1 MSLGSQDLGVLGNL
15 AEALGIFD
23 GGAPNPDWFGEPD
36 RFLKQILANPAQR
49 AALIAFV
56 DEALG
61 GADRTTT
68 AGVVWLPI
76 VSIERPDA
84 VVSLAVTIDESRP
97 EGLHVGIG
105 LKFETPTPASATTL
119 ALPLFLMAKE
129 GGPPVTQ
136 PLLLGQAAGRIRI
149 GTSIILDDAAPV
161 AGQAR
166 LGGIGLEV
174 DLPTGAGADPVFA
187 LSLSGLMLPG
197 ATAPRDVRVAADG
210 AGELDDALLDL
221 VLSLVKTAADAA
233 ADGTA
238 IASLGGLLGLR
249 GGDAVLDFPIT
260 QLPTRGVRAVA
271 DWVLAIVQDDGARI
285 DWLAHIGR
293 LIGGTPFGSE
303 VRFALGPAAL
313 TLSLQVDEGP
323 SGHLRLTPRLGLQV
337 GDNDRRVEAVA
348 DVLRIDLVTGEAT
361 ALPSLGLWA
370 AMGHAG
376 APVLDL
382 AAAPPLPAARAD
394 ALRLGFSL
402 DGDRRLEFVL
412 AADNVT
418 IGSNT
423 YATLDLTSPGAVM
436 DAASGAVSEIAEE
449 LLGELGAAL
458 PAAQRLLGLDPPAG
472 ISAVTLPAL
481 MTDPVG
487 AVAGYWQQVFA
498 NAAAATDVLETL
510 RAALFDAGTPGAV
523 SGAGTLADPWRLPL
537 IGPLALEAY
546 ADGAVVT
553 LSAAAGTS
561 VGTLGQGCT
570 VVATRIGV
578 TLARID
584 LAARTAALLPGAEA
598 SITARERGASPPQVR
613 LAGGDITELVADHVG
628 VTLAWSPASPGS
640 SGSPGSLLSG
650 LRAQVSAPN
659 LRLVIDGT
667 TLPLE
672 LPTIAADGS
681 VTLPPAAWDAV
692 QILVGH
698 LADSFA
704 GSGGAPQSFLSEVV
718 AALGWDL
725 PLRTSGGSIDES
737 RIALRLADLVAD
749 PAAALTAWLPRVAAS
764 PVGPRVLSLLA
775 DLLGGSGNRHAGILG
790 RGHPDDPFRVVLGEN
805 LPELV
810 AWISPA
816 GPAPLLL
823 AAPAALRQWRPGQLP
838 LGFDVLENSLW
849 AEAGVAADLAD
860 LLLGRAL
867 ESGAAG
873 RIASGLAALA
883 QRWAGGDGRIV
894 PPPAAVTGLSG
905 IDVRRTGLAAA
916 QLWPR
921 LDIEDLTGRI
931 PTTTVHVALGAG
943 AWPAAPL
950 DRIVRL
956 AIAGLEP
963 AMLALPAAATG
974 EWFVQ
979 LGTRA
984 DCFISGSAGSGG
996 SGASDGTPEQAARL
1010 ARWLDALAA
1019 VSSDIAVVA
1028 VAGAGHA
1035 ARLAVQ
1041 AQNAVTD
1048 LVLLGTPLS
1057 PISLTALDTQPAADA
1072 LRLLHRLMPSVLT
1085 VAQEAE
1091 EPEDADLALGRALVA
1106 AMMELADLA
1115 DPGADLRPAVLEAP
1129 APRAGLALTALFGAV
1144 SVDQVERAVT
1154 AITAAGLA
1162 ERAQARV
1169 AAAEAAASQGA
1180 GEGEGEGAGEGE
1192 GEAASAALPIG
1203 LRAGLRFGVPTRP
1216 GGALAIAGTAELS
1229 LFAADLGPAGLV
1241 RRERVLRV
1249 RLSVADR
1256 TGWLSATPA
1265 LSLRAVSA
1273 DLTVPLDGAAS
1284 GRCSITLHDARVFG
1298 QDRERLVL
1306 GTAAGMVPVLPE
1318 ARVLLSALVQRLA
1331 ADVAGPSSVALADVL
1346 QALGLVAEAGGVAA
1360 DAIDQ
1365 LVHDPGG
1372 LVRQRFASLGPELS
1386 DALRALLG
1394 PLGAAIDFDARSVR
1408 VTGGGSAVGRFGWSV
1423 ETTAATTGLSGN
1435 FSIGPDAALPVVGGL
1450 QLRFTLQPFG
1460 AQLVW
1465 HHSGGGSDSATLWP
1479 APEGAALA
1487 RMLAQAAPGLGAQ
1500 AALELLRGADETAR
1514 SVIDALLD
1522 ALGFLGGVAGDAR
1535 RSLRPLAGLLR
1546 DPVGWLSSAGSLAAS
1561 PVKLQSLFDALR
1573 PLMDLPGA
1581 AGEAL
1586 PLANGVTLAVT
1597 GEGAGARLALSVDP
1611 GAWVAPAGVAARL
1624 AVGITASLGI
1634 LPSGPPSSALAVH
1647 LGLPGA
1653 SGGRQAVHAQ
1663 IGTSGLT
1670 VFMRPTSGPDITLVP
1685 FAGLGSLSDL
1695 AQAALPFLLD
1705 RLAGL
1710 AAPVGPLVAKVGD
1723 ALALRGG
1730 TPAAF
1735 DGEALQAWAA
1745 NPVGRL
1751 RDAGPSIIAGGVQA
1765 LAELLDGVLPDD
1777 LSASHDGD
1785 ILEVSVG
1792 VFTLGWAPFAHE
1804 VSLEANGLVLPGIER
1819 LSFKLAINH
1828 EGLRELSASAGPAAI
1843 NAAGVLLRPYV
1854 MIAAGDEPADGRRV
1868 LVGMAAGA
1876 SSHFALRW
1884 LLDAGTVELVASG
1897 DAVDL
1902 AASYSNDPLQVA
1914 LRIVEV
1920 LVDVVAAIALAQQ
1933 AVRDLLEF
1941 EVAVAKRVRH
1951 LLEGVLLATGV
1962 NPPALIAQPF
1972 EPSTLLTR
1980 VRQLIVNIADA
1991 GIIIPLPEGLTLSFL
2006 ERDAR
2011 LGVLLG
2017 LEPLKR
2023 FVLVP
2028 GDVTLSLEVDATW
2041 ISPSQGNA
2049 GGLFVGF
2056 MQRGA
2061 SGFAPSLA
2069 VDGIGLR
2076 VAKSSGP
2083 LIDAGLSIESVAL
2096 HVFAAVGGAT
2106 GTSGGVQ
2113 LQFSQLAVSAA
2124 SSGGNNGIAQG
2135 IMRDTGPTPPQPAFS
2150 PALAVQKHGNAAVSV
2165 SLRAGDP
2172 PGPWW
2177 IAIQRGFGPLYLE
2190 QVGFDARMLGGR
2202 IERISLLMDGS
2213 VSMFGLTC
2221 AVDDL
2226 QITYFTADG
2235 DFFDAGNWKV
2245 DLAGLAVAA
2254 NMAGVTLAGGLLKQ
2268 VTNAGQ
2274 ANQSIEYLGML
2285 LGRFAVYG
2293 LTIYGGY
2300 GEGVD
2305 AQGQKFT
2312 AFFAVGAVNGPI
2324 GGPPAFFLTGI
2335 GGGFGINRKLVVPT
2349 DLSNFGDYPLI
2360 QALDIAATPAEPMQ
2374 QLRELGA
2381 YFPMSRGT
2389 FWFAAG
2395 LSFNSFALVDGI
2407 AVVGVQIGDGLDIN
2421 LLGLARMAL
2430 PRPQVAL
2437 VSIELALLARFSST
2451 EGVLW
2456 VQGQLTDN
2464 SWLLYPDIKLTGG
2477 FAYVLWFKGE
2487 NAGEFVLTMGGYH
2500 PDFHRAGYPQVPRLG
2515 LHWSIGSNVV
2525 IEAGSYFALTSE
2537 ALMAGGDFIGS
2548 ASFGPAWAE
2557 VRYGAHGI
2565 VFFDPFSYQVNAYA
2579 RIAAGVTI
2587 DTWLFG
2593 EITISV
2599 HVGARI
2605 DVLGPEF
2612 RGSVTF
2618 DVGPI
2623 ELTFDFGGSNKA
2635 DIQPIS
2641 ASEFIGKYLEP
2652 AAGNANAALAHA
2664 LMTAGGALPAKG
2676 EQATPDGSSARPF
2689 VVVVEFSLTFTST
2702 VPAVHVMR
2710 SNAGA
2715 AALSTHAPSD
2725 ALAVAPMRE
2734 GPVEPTITITWLRG
2748 GVAQSFPFK
2757 AKPRP
2762 FGRFPLGIWGP
2773 AGDPNNRKV
2782 PKAEMVEALNE
2793 LDLVCEATPSGG
2805 GPEIPYYQVE
2815 TGPRKPLPF
2824 SREPDASAELRTTAR
2839 SVAELVT
2846 EPATVDA
2853 AFGAA
2858 ERFLRR
2864 TTSPTTLAALRGERQ
2879 APPRPGTLA
2888 EGLESDTRTVKPA
2901 IAERPAPKVYDH
2913 FVDAP
2918 LAVGLL
2924 SGATLVPRVGERA
2937 RTTVAGS
2944 ARAWRV
2950 SPPTLA
2956 KVTAERSRSIAAR
2969 LVVADRPAPATAGRQ
2984 KGTIVGAGEVPPTAL
2999 AHAPTAVV
3007 ARSGAPLT
3015 EILAGFNAALM
3026 KGGGVDRR
3034 GRAVSLERLEGKA
3047 AATAGAV
3054 LGAGQTAVL
3063 ALPNARA
3070 DAAPDAVRPRLAVLG
3085 APARVVLLGIGGRL
3099 LGDRRVGPDEAL
3111 AQLDIPRGTER
3122 IVAVGLGAV
3131 DEKAARGAVPT
3142 AGLDGWYAGS
3152 LMPYV
3157 GHGNAVG
3164 AGCLVHSTTDR
3175 LRLHRERSE
3184 AGWVSGA
3191 ELARGITTVS
3201 TTFTQAPRCVLIV
3214 LDDPAVTGADIDG
3227 RRLLMGLDGAARA
3240 VDAADGE
3247 RAPVLLSLDNRS
3259 VLAYDIVPEPDAVT
3273 DAGRPRNVVVSI
3285 ASQEGW
3291 SLVGVMGG
3299 VALDARAAIALVAA
3313 RGLDAALR
3321 PPAQRTGV
3329 EAAAGQG
3336 MASRLVWLG
3345 PQRDNGERL
3354 AARALARGQALP
3366 AAPKAAVAPSTRR
3379 VSVAPK
3385 APQAAMAPA
3394 APQGPSAPKAA
3405 AAPTAPR
3412 APGRGSTR
3420 GGR

>member
-1 MSLGSQDLGVLGNL
+1 MNLGSSDLGVLGNL
-15 AEALGIFD
+15 AEALGLFS
-23 GGAPNPDWFGEPD
+23 GGAPNPGWFGEPE
-36 RFLKQILANPAQR
+36 RFLKQVLANPAQR

-61 GADRTTT
+61 GADRSTT

-76 VSIERPDA
+76 VGIDRPDA

-97 EGLHVGIG
+97 EGLHIGIG
-105 LKFETPTPASATTL
+105 LKFETPAPASTTTL
-119 ALPLFLMAKE
+119 AVPLFLVAKE

-136 PLLLGQAAGRIRI
+136 PLLLGQVAGRIRI
-149 GTSIILDDAAPV
+149 GTSITLDAAAPV

-166 LGGIGLEV
+166 LGGIGLDV
-174 DLPTGAGADPVFA
+174 DLPTAAGADPVFA
-187 LSLSGLMLPG
+187 LALSGLMLPG

-221 VLSLVKTAADAA
+221 VLSLVKTAGDDA
-233 ADGTA
+233 ADGSA

-260 QLPTRGVRAVA
+260 QLPTRGVRAIA
-271 DWVLAIVQDDGARI
+271 DWLLAIVQDTAART

-293 LIGGTPFGSE
+293 LIGGTPVGTE
-303 VRFALGPAAL
+303 VRFVLGPAAL
-313 TLSLQVDEGP
+313 ALSLQVDEGP
-323 SGHLRLTPRLGLQV
+323 SGHVRLTPRLALQV
-337 GDNDRRVEAVA
+337 GDDDRRVAAVA
-348 DVLRIDLVTGEAT
+348 DLLRIDLVTGEAT

-382 AAAPPLPAARAD
+382 AAAPPLPATRAD
-394 ALRLGFSL
+394 VLRLGFAL
-402 DGDRRLEFVL
+402 DGARRLQFVL
-412 AADNVT
+412 AADNVV

-423 YATLDLTSPGAVM
+423 YPTLDLTSPDAVM
-436 DAASGAVSEIAEE
+436 DAAGGAVSEIAES
-449 LLGELGAAL
+449 LLAELGAAL
-458 PAAQRLLGLDPPAG
+458 PAARRLLGLDPPAG
-472 ISAVTLPAL
+472 IAAVTLTAL
-481 MTDPVG
+481 MADPLA
-487 AVAGYWQQVFA
+487 AVAGYWQQVVA
-498 NAAAATDVLETL
+498 DAAAAADVLETL

-523 SGAGTLADPWRLPL
+523 SGLGTPAEPWRLPL
-537 IGPLALEAY
+537 IGPLALEAHVE
-546 ADGAVVT
+546 GAVVT
-553 LSAAAGTS
+553 LAAAVGTS
-561 VGTLGQGCT
+561 IGTLGQGCT

-598 SITARERGASPPQVR
+598 SITARERGVSPPQVR
-613 LAGGDITELVADHVG
+613 LAVGDFTELMADHVG
-628 VTLAWSPASPGS
+628 LRLAWSPSGTAGS
-640 SGSPGSLLSG
+640 GAQVSGQLS
-650 LRAQVSAPN
+650 AQVSAPN
-659 LRLVIDGT
+659 PRRAIEGT
-667 TLPLE
+667 TLPLQ

-692 QILVGH
+692 QLLVGH
-698 LADSFA
+698 LASLA
-704 GSGGAPQSFLSEVV
+704 GGGAGAPQTFLGDVV
-718 AALGWDL
+718 AALGWDV
-725 PLRTSGGSIDES
+725 PPRTAGGGIDES
-737 RIALRLADLVAD
+737 RVALRLADLVLD
-749 PAAALTAWLPRVAAS
+749 PGAALTAWLARVAVS
-764 PVGPRVLSLLA
+764 PAGPRVLSLLA
-775 DLLGGSGNRHAGILG
+775 DLLGGSGNKRAGLLG
-790 RGHPDDPFRVVLGEN
+790 RGHPDDPFRIVLGEN

-810 AWISPA
+810 AWIAPG

-823 AAPAALRQWRPGQLP
+823 AAPDALRQWRPGQLP
-838 LGFDVLENSLW
+838 LGFDVLENALW
-849 AEAGVAADLAD
+849 AEAGVAPDLAD
-860 LLLGRAL
+860 LLVGRAL

-873 RIASGLAALA
+873 RIAAGLVALA
-883 QRWAGGDGRIV
+883 QRWVGGDGRIV
-894 PPPAAVTGLSG
+894 PPAADVAGSSG
-905 IDVRRTGLAAA
+905 IDVRHTGLAAG

-921 LDIEDLTGRI
+921 LDIEDLTGRV

-943 AWPAAPL
+943 VWPDAPEG
-950 DRIVRL
+950 RVVHL

-963 AMLALPAAATG
+963 AMLALPAAAAG
-974 EWFVQ
+974 EWFVE

-984 DCFISGSAGSGG
+984 DCLLPT

-1010 ARWLDALAA
+1010 ARWLGELGAA
-1019 VSSDIAVVA
+1019 SSDIALIA

-1035 ARLAVQ
+1035 ARIAANEV
-1041 AQNAVTD
+1041 AAVTD
-1048 LVLLGTPLS
+1048 LVLLGTPFAS
-1057 PISLTALDTQPAADA
+1057 VSLTALQTQPAADA
-1072 LRLLHRLMPSVLT
+1072 LRLLHRLMPAALT
-1085 VAQEAE
+1085 PAEAADPAT

-1106 AMMELADLA
+1106 AMMDIADLA
-1115 DPGADLRPAVLEAP
+1115 DPAAELRPAALEAP
-1129 APRAGLALTALFGAV
+1129 APRTGLAVTALFGAV
-1144 SVDQVERAVT
+1144 SADQVERAIT

-1169 AAAEAAASQGA
+1169 AAAEAAATVPPAPA
-1180 GEGEGEGAGEGE
+1180 GE
-1192 GEAASAALPIG
+1192 ALPDLRTG
-1203 LRAGLRFGVPTRP
+1203 LRAGLRLGVPTRP
-1216 GGALAIAGTAELS
+1216 GGALAIAGRAELS
-1229 LFAADLGPAGLV
+1229 LFAADLGPAGFV
-1241 RRERVLRV
+1241 QRERVLRV

-1256 TGWLSATPA
+1256 TGWLSATPT
-1265 LSLRAVSA
+1265 LGLRAVSA
-1273 DLTVPLDGAAS
+1273 DLIVPLDGAAS
-1284 GRCSITLHDARVFG
+1284 GSCRITLHDARVFG
-1298 QDRERLVL
+1298 QDWECLVL
-1306 GTAAGMVPVLPE
+1306 GSGAGMSAVLPVLPVLPE
-1318 ARVLLSALVQRLA
+1318 ARVLLSAFVQRLV
-1331 ADVAGPSSVALADVL
+1331 ADVAGASSVALADVL
-1346 QALGLVAEAGGVAA
+1346 HGLGLIAEAGGVAA
-1360 DAIDQ
+1360 DAVDQ

-1372 LVRQRFASLGPELS
+1372 LVRQRFAAQGPELA

-1408 VTGGGSAVGRFGWSV
+1408 ISGGGSAAGRFGWSV
-1423 ETTAATTGLSGN
+1423 DATAATTGLAGS
-1435 FSIGPDAALPVVGGL
+1435 FTIGPDAALPLVGGL
-1450 QLRFTLQPFG
+1450 QLRLALQPFG

-1465 HHSGGGSDSATLWP
+1465 HHGGGGSDTATLWP

-1487 RMLAQAAPGLGAQ
+1487 RMLAHAAPGLGAQ

-1514 SVIDALLD
+1514 PVIDALLD
-1522 ALGFLGGVAGDAR
+1522 ALGFLADAAGAADDAQR
-1535 RSLRPLAGLLR
+1535 ALRPLAGVLR
-1546 DPVGWLSSAGSLAAS
+1546 DPVGWLGSAGSLASS
-1561 PVKLQSLFDALR
+1561 PVKLQALLDALR

-1597 GEGAGARLALSVDP
+1597 GEAAGARLALTVDP
-1611 GAWVAPAGVAARL
+1611 GAWVAPGGVAARL
-1624 AVGITASLGI
+1624 AGGITASLG
-1634 LPSGPPSSALAVH
+1634 LAPSAPPSPALAVH

-1653 SGGRQAVHAQ
+1653 VGGRQAVHAQ
-1663 IGTSGLT
+1663 IGASGLS
-1670 VFMRPTSGPDITLVP
+1670 VFLRPSSGPDISLVP
-1685 FAGLGSLSDL
+1685 FAGLGSLSAI

-1705 RLAGL
+1705 RLAAL
-1710 AAPVGPLVAKVGD
+1710 AAPVGPLVAKLGD
-1723 ALALRGG
+1723 ALALRSGA
-1730 TPAAF
+1730 PAAF
-1735 DGEALQAWAA
+1735 DGAALQAWAA

-1751 RDAGPSIIAGGVQA
+1751 RDAAPTIIAQGVQA
-1765 LAELLDGVLPDD
+1765 LADLLDDVLPAG
-1777 LSASHDGD
+1777 LTAGHDGD
-1785 ILEVSVG
+1785 VLEVSVG
-1792 VFTLGWAPFAHE
+1792 AFTLGWAPLVRE
-1804 VSLEANGLVLPGIER
+1804 VSLEATGLVVPGIEH
-1819 LSFKLAINH
+1819 LSFKLAIND

-1843 NAAGVLLRPYV
+1843 DAAGVLLRPFV
-1854 MIAAGDEPADGRRV
+1854 SIAAGEEPADGRRV
-1868 LVGMAAGA
+1868 LIGMAAGA

-1884 LLDAGTVELVASG
+1884 LLDAGTVELVASS
-1897 DAVDL
+1897 DAADL
-1902 AASYSNDPLQVA
+1902 AASYSNDPAQVA

-1933 AVRDLLEF
+1933 AVRDLLQL
-1941 EVAVAKRVRH
+1941 EVATGNRVRH
-1951 LLEGVLLATGV
+1951 LLEGVLLAV
-1962 NPPALIAQPF
+1962 SASPADPPALIAQPF
-1972 EPSTLLTR
+1972 DPSTLLAR
-1980 VRQLIVNIADA
+1980 VRQLIVNIAGA
-1991 GIIIPLPEGLTLSFL
+1991 GIVIPLPEGLTLSFL

-2023 FVLVP
+2023 FTLVP
-2028 GDVTLSLEVDATW
+2028 GDVNLSLEVDASW
-2041 ISPSQGNA
+2041 ISGPIGA

-2056 MQRGA
+2056 MPSAGTA
-2061 SGFAPSLA
+2061 FAPSLA
-2069 VDGIGLR
+2069 VDGVGLR

-2113 LQFSQLAVSAA
+2113 LQFSNLAVSAA

-2135 IMRDTGPTPPQPAFS
+2135 IMRDTGPTPPRPAFS

-2190 QVGFDARMLGGR
+2190 QVGFDARLLGGR

-2254 NMAGVTLAGGLLKQ
+2254 NMAGVTIAGGLLKQ

-2274 ANQSIEYLGML
+2274 ANESIEYLGML

-2374 QLRELGA
+2374 QLRALGA
-2381 YFPMSRGT
+2381 YFPMNRGT

-2437 VSIELALLARFSST
+2437 VSIELALLARFSSS

-2515 LHWSIGSNVV
+2515 LHWSIGSNIV

-2557 VRYGAHGI
+2557 VRFGAHGI
-2565 VFFDPFSYQVNAYA
+2565 VFFDPFSYQVNVYA

-2605 DVLGPEF
+2605 DVRGPEF

-2623 ELTFDFGGSNKA
+2623 ELTFDFGGSDKA
-2635 DIQPIS
+2635 DIQPIG
-2641 ASEFIGKYLEP
+2641 ASTFIGKYLEP
-2652 AAGNANAALAHA
+2652 SAGNANAALAHA
-2664 LMTAGGALPAKG
+2664 LMTASGALPAKG
-2676 EQATPDGSSARPF
+2676 ESATPDGTSARPF

-2710 SNAGA
+2710 TNAGA
-2715 AALSTHAPSD
+2715 AAFSTHAPSA
-2725 ALAVAPMRE
+2725 ALAVAPMQQ
-2734 GPVEPTITITWLRG
+2734 GPVEPTITITWVRS
-2748 GVAQSFPFK
+2748 GVAQPFPFK
-2757 AKPRP
+2757 AIPRP

-2782 PKAEMVEALNE
+2782 PKADMVEALNE

-2805 GPEIPYYQVE
+2805 GAEIPYHQVE
-2815 TGPRKPLPF
+2815 IGPRKPLPF
-2824 SREPDASAELRTTAR
+2824 SRRPEAMSELRTTAR
-2839 SVAELVT
+2839 SVAELVG

-2853 AFGAA
+2853 AFGTA

-2888 EGLESDTRTVKPA
+2888 EGLESATRGVKPA
-2901 IAERPAPKVYDH
+2901 TAERPGPKVYDH
-2913 FVDAP
+2913 FIDAP

-2924 SGATLVPRVGERA
+2924 SGAALAPRAAERA

-2969 LVVADRPAPATAGRQ
+2969 LVIGDRAAPETAGRQ
-2984 KGTIVGAGEVPPTAL
+2984 KGTVIGAGEVPPTAQ

-3007 ARSGAPLT
+3007 ARSGAPLA
-3015 EILAGFNAALM
+3015 EALAGFNAGLT
-3026 KGGGVDRR
+3026 KGGGVDGR
-3034 GRAVSLERLEGKA
+3034 GRPLSLNSLKGKA
-3047 AATAGAV
+3047 AANAGAV

-3070 DAAPDAVRPRLAVLG
+3070 DAPPDAARPRLAVLG
-3085 APARVVLLGIGGRL
+3085 APARVLLLGIGGRL
-3099 LGDRRVGPDEAL
+3099 LGDQRVGPGEAL

-3122 IVAVGLGAV
+3122 IVAMGLGLSA
-3131 DEKAARGAVPT
+3131 EANAAPSARLAAPS
-3142 AGLDGWYAGS
+3142 AGLDGWHAGS

-3164 AGCLVHSTTDR
+3164 AGCLVHSTTDQ
-3175 LRLHRERSE
+3175 LRLHRERAD

-3201 TTFTQAPRCVLIV
+3201 TTFAQPLRCVLIV

-3227 RRLLMGLDGAARA
+3227 RSLLMGLDGATRA
-3240 VDAADGE
+3240 LDAAGGE

-3259 VLAYDIVPEPDAVT
+3259 VLAYDIVPGVEGGGE
-3273 DAGRPRNVVVSI
+3273 AGRAPAPVVIGI
-3285 ASQEGW
+3285 ASQQGW
-3291 SLVGVMGG
+3291 SLVGVMGA

-3321 PPAQRTGV
+3321 PLTPRTGAD
-3329 EAAAGQG
+3329 AAAAPGV
-3336 MASRLVWLG
+3336 ASRLVWLG
-3345 PQRDNGERL
+3345 PQRDKGERL
-3354 AARALARGQALP
+3354 AARALARGQAEP
-3366 AAPKAAVAPSTRR
+3366 AAPRATGRSTARATGRSTPGVAGGSASSATGRSAPGATRR
-3379 VSVAPK
+3379 ST
-3385 APQAAMAPA
+3385 
-3394 APQGPSAPKAA
+3394 PSAGS
-3405 AAPTAPR
+3405 R
-3412 APGRGSTR
+3412 RSTR